1 MSETVPETVSE
12 TDQPEPLW
20 TSREAL
26 AATGGMLVGDEW
38 TCNGV
43 SIDTRSVGPG
53 DLFVALKDVR
63 DGHDFVPD
71 AMARGASAS
80 LVSRGGAGPG
90 SALQVGDTLEALRA
104 LGAAARDRSDAIRIA
119 VTGSVGKTSVKEA
132 IAAVLRASGPAH
144 WSIKSYNNHWGVPLT
159 LARMPQKTERAV
171 FELGMNHAGEIRDL
185 SGLVRPHV
193 ALITR
198 IAPAHLEHLGTIEA
212 IAAAKSE
219 IFEGLETDGVA
230 IYPADDPLVEI
241 ITSYANQSC
250 AAFLLDFGT
259 SSDAAIRIE
268 EFSTG
273 IDGSSGMINVM
284 GQRLR
289 FRLAASGAHWAWNAG
304 AIFAACAAAGLDVQN
319 VAEALASVDAERG
332 RGQAVKID
340 LPCGGHFTL
349 LDDAY
354 NANPVSMRAAIEALG
369 SVAPG
374 EGGRRIAVLGDML
387 ELGPDA
393 KRLHADLTTPLQDA
407 DVDAVYCCGEL
418 MRNLYT
424 ALPDRLQAGH
434 AADAA
439 AALKMFKSELRSG
452 DIVLLKGSNG
462 SGLHKIATVLADGNA
477 FDLTEA

>member
-1 MSETVPETVSE
+1 MPERAVERQDS
-12 TDQPEPLW
+12 EPLW
-20 TSREAL
+20 TASEAL
-26 AATGGMLVGDEW
+26 AATGGVLVGEDW
-38 TCNGV
+38 SCSGV
-43 SIDTRSVGPG
+43 SIDTRTVGPG
-53 DLFVALKDVR
+53 DLFVALKDIR

-80 LVSRGGAGPG
+80 LVSRLGTGPG
-90 SALQVGDTLEALRA
+90 SALQVGDTLEGLRA

-144 WSIKSYNNHWGVPLT
+144 WSVKSYNNHWGVPLT
-159 LARMPQKTERAV
+159 LARMPKATERAV
-171 FELGMNHAGEIRDL
+171 FELGMNHVGEIRDL

-212 IAAAKSE
+212 IAGAKSE
-219 IFEGLETDGVA
+219 IFEGLEPDGVA
-230 IYPADDPLVEI
+230 IYPADDPLAEI
-241 ITSYANQSC
+241 IISHANKSH
-250 AAFLLDFGT
+250 AAFLLSFGT
-259 SSDAAIRIE
+259 AADAAVRIE
-268 EFSTG
+268 DFETG
-273 IDGSSGMINVM
+273 IEGSQGMVNVM

-304 AIFAACAAAGLDVQN
+304 AIFAACAAAGLDAPL
-319 VAEALASVDAERG
+319 VADALASVDAERG
-332 RGQAVKID
+332 RGQALKID
-340 LPCGGHFTL
+340 LPGGGHFTL

-354 NANPVSMRAAIEALG
+354 NANPVSMAAAIEALG
-369 SVAPG
+369 GVNPG

-387 ELGPDA
+387 ELGSDA
-393 KRLHADLTTPLQDA
+393 TRLHADLATPLQDA
-407 DVDAVYCCGEL
+407 GVDAVYCCGEM
-418 MRNLYT
+418 MRHLYN
-424 ALPDRLQAGH
+424 ALPDRLQTGH
-434 AADAA
+434 AADAMA
-439 AALKMFKSELRSG
+439 GLKLFKSELRSG